1 MPHRPI
7 YRIDHI
13 PATGS
18 YATIVVVEDSDA
30 KLVALKVLRRD
41 LVDNPEHIDR
51 LYDEAVMLAQL
62 RHPNILRVDEVLHIS
77 GRPVIVMEWVRGVSL
92 DRVLHG
98 ERGKVPLREAV
109 EIARQTALALQ
120 AAYEAPGPDGQPM
133 HIVHRDVK
141 PSNILLSVDGQ
152 VKLADFGVAKGE
164 FTGRQ
169 SDSLYLVH
177 GSLSFTAPERLEGAP
192 DEPTVDVYALGLSLF
207 ELATGRQ
214 MILSRQRPRHDAALA
229 DFLTRLC
236 PDREGEDGD
245 HIRAIVGAMC
255 AHDPA
260 LRPSP
265 ADAAARLQAWLEAT
279 GGPPHLDA
287 WAWEEVAPL
296 LRDAMIPAVEHP
308 SYSDVAFLQD
318 LTLQQV
324 TQEAQRVQL
333 RTTAELDEW
342 LHAQT
347 SQDMWWTQ
355 LAELMAATRTRDD
368 WSVVPFLVVLS
379 CAQRPWWNPWA
390 KLAQPA
396 EVAASLEL
404 LRHRAS
410 PDIRTRAS
418 RLVAHPSQ
426 LVAEAAKRVMARAA
440 RPDRTQP

>member
-1 MPHRPI
+1 MPDRPI

-18 YATIVVVEDSDA
+18 YATIVVVEDSNA

-92 DRVLHG
+92 DRVLQG
-98 ERGKVPLREAV
+98 EHGKVPLRQAV

-120 AAYEAPGPDGQPM
+120 AAFEALGPTGQPM
-133 HIVHRDVK
+133 CIVHRDVK

-192 DEPTVDVYALGLSLF
+192 DEPAVDVYALGLSLF

-214 MILSRQRPRHDAALA
+214 MILSRRRPRHDAALV
-229 DFLTRLC
+229 DFLTHLC
-236 PDREGEDGD
+236 PELEGDDGD
-245 HIRAIVGAMC
+245 RIRAIVGAMC

-265 ADAAARLQAWLEAT
+265 AEAAAQLEGWLLQT
-279 GGPPHLDA
+279 GGPAHLDA

-296 LRDAMIPAVEHP
+296 LREAMIPAVEHP

-318 LTLQQV
+318 ITLKQV

-333 RTTAELDEW
+333 RTTEELDAWIQEQTEQDVW
-342 LHAQT
+342 WAQLV
-347 SQDMWWTQ
+347 D
-355 LAELMAATRTRDD
+355 LLAATRTRDD
-368 WSVVPFLVVLS
+368 WSVAPFLMVLS
-379 CAQRPWWNPWA
+379 NAKRPWWNPWA
-390 KLAQPA
+390 QLASPA

-404 LRHRAS
+404 LRHRAT
-410 PDIRTRAS
+410 PEIRDMAS
-418 RLVAHPSQ
+418 RLVTHPARII
-426 LVAEAAKRVMARAA
+426 AEAAKRVMARAA
-440 RPDRTQP
+440 RPDRTAT

>member
-1 MPHRPI
+1 MV
-7 YRIDHI
+7 
-13 PATGS
+13 A
-18 YATIVVVEDSDA
+18 EDSNA

-41 LVDNPEHIDR
+41 LVDNPDHIDR

-92 DRVLHG
+92 DRVLRG
-98 ERGKVPLREAV
+98 EQGKVPLREAV

-120 AAYEAPGPDGQPM
+120 AAFEAPGKDGKPM
-133 HIVHRDVK
+133 CIVHRDVK

-192 DEPTVDVYALGLSLF
+192 DEPAVDVYALGLSLF

-214 MILSRQRPRHDAALA
+214 MILSRRRARHDAALA
-229 DFLTRLC
+229 DFLARLC
-236 PDREGEDGD
+236 PDLEGEDGD
-245 HIRAIVGAMC
+245 CIRGIVGAMC
-255 AHDPA
+255 SHDPA

-265 ADAAARLQAWLEAT
+265 AQAAARLEAWLLQT
-279 GGPPHLDA
+279 GGPAHLDA

-308 SYSDVAFLQD
+308 AYSDVSFLQD
-318 LTLQQV
+318 MTLKQV
-324 TQEAQRVQL
+324 TQEAQRVEL
-333 RTTAELDEW
+333 RTTEELDKWIEE
-342 LHAQT
+342 QT
-347 SQDMWWTQ
+347 EQDQWWRQ
-355 LAELMAATRTRDD
+355 LAELLAATRTRDD
-368 WSVVPFLVVLS
+368 WSVLPFLAILS
-379 CAQRPWWNPWA
+379 KAQRPWWNPWA
-390 KLAQPA
+390 KLANPA

-404 LRHRAS
+404 LRHRAT
-410 PDIRTRAS
+410 PDIRDRAS
-418 RLVAHPSQ
+418 RLVEHPTAIIAQ
-426 LVAEAAKRVMARAA
+426 AAKRVMARAA

>member
-1 MPHRPI
+1 LPHRPI

-236 PDREGEDGD
+236 PLWGRCVPMTP
-245 HIRAIVGAMC
+245 HF
-255 AHDPA
+255 DP
-260 LRPSP
+260 R
-265 ADAAARLQAWLEAT
+265 
-279 GGPPHLDA
+279 
-287 WAWEEVAPL
+287 
-296 LRDAMIPAVEHP
+296 
-308 SYSDVAFLQD
+308 
-318 LTLQQV
+318 
-324 TQEAQRVQL
+324 L
-333 RTTAELDEW
+333 RTLRLDCKRG
-342 LHAQT
+342 
-347 SQDMWWTQ
+347 SK
-355 LAELMAATRTRDD
+355 
-368 WSVVPFLVVLS
+368 
-379 CAQRPWWNPWA
+379 RP
-390 KLAQPA
+390 
-396 EVAASLEL
+396 VA
-404 LRHRAS
+404 RHTWMPGRGK
-410 PDIRTRAS
+410 RW
-418 RLVAHPSQ
+418 RLCC
-426 LVAEAAKRVMARAA
+426 VM
-440 RPDRTQP
+440 P